1 MSNYRSL
8 NTSLKRI
15 KKNCTPLKSSNKCF
29 RGVQI
34 YIKSMKKSLIVLL
47 LLVGMISCK
56 QHNKFHISGTVKDA
70 NGEMLYFEHSGLLKT
85 TILDSIRLKPDGSFK
100 FKSERPAYPDFYRL
114 RLTDKTITF
123 AVDSCEEITIDA
135 KPANFATDYKISGSA
150 TSSQI
155 QILRK
160 SVMNIQQLAS
170 ALTSNMEAK
179 ERNSKIEVIEKMIDA
194 HKEMAKKMILQS
206 PRSAAAYFAIYQK
219 VNDTY
224 LFSPYIKSDRPY
236 CAAVATSYNTF
247 MPEYERSK
255 NIYSLVMDAIRTDRK
270 AKEKEAW
277 NEVLATQGTGY
288 INIILPDK
296 NNVEHKL
303 SSIIGKVILIDFSA
317 YESKQSVD
325 YTFTLREL
333 YDKYHSRGFEIYQI
347 SLDQNKQLWHA
358 ATKNIPWICVRDLNG
373 PNTRYAVSY
382 NVSEIPTTFLMD
394 KKGNIISRSL
404 GLEDLR
410 KAIEKS
416 L

>member
-1 MSNYRSL
+1 
-8 NTSLKRI
+8 
-15 KKNCTPLKSSNKCF
+15 
-29 RGVQI
+29 
-34 YIKSMKKSLIVLL
+34 MKKTLIVLL
-47 LLVGMISCK
+47 ILIGIISCK
-56 QHNKFHISGTVKDA
+56 QHNKFHVRGSVKDA
-70 NGEMLYFEHSGLLKT
+70 KGEMLYFEHSGLLKT
-85 TILDSIRLKPDGSFK
+85 TVLDSIRLKPDGSFS

-114 RLTDKTITF
+114 RLTDRTITF
-123 AVDSCEEITIDA
+123 AVDSCEEITIEA
-135 KPANFATDYKISGSA
+135 KSSNFASDYNITGSA

-160 SVMNIQQLAS
+160 SVMNIQQLAN
-170 ALTSNMEAK
+170 ALSSDMEVA
-179 ERNSKIEVIEKMIDA
+179 ERNAKIAVIEKDIDA
-194 HKEMAKKMILQS
+194 HKEMAKKMILQN

-224 LFSPYIKSDRPY
+224 LFSPYIKSDRPF

-255 NIYSLVMDAIRTDRK
+255 NLYALVIDAIRTDRK
-270 AKEKEAW
+270 AKDKEAW

-303 SSIIGKVILIDFSA
+303 SSIIGKVILIDFSE

-325 YTFTLREL
+325 YTFSLREL

-347 SLDQNKQLWHA
+347 SLDQDKQLWQT
-358 ATKNIPWICVRDLNG
+358 ATKNIPWICVRDVNG
-373 PNTRYAVSY
+373 PNTKYAVSY

-394 KKGNIISRSL
+394 KKGNILSRSL
-404 GLEDLR
+404 GLDELR
-410 KAIEKS
+410 KAIEKN

>member
-1 MSNYRSL
+1 
-8 NTSLKRI
+8 
-15 KKNCTPLKSSNKCF
+15 
-29 RGVQI
+29 
-34 YIKSMKKSLIVLL
+34 MKKTLIVLL
-47 LLVGMISCK
+47 ILIGIISCK
-56 QHNKFHISGTVKDA
+56 QHNKFHVSGSVKDA
-70 NGEMLYFEHSGLLKT
+70 KGEMLYFEHSGLLKT
-85 TILDSIRLKPDGSFK
+85 TILDSIRLKTDGSFS
-100 FKSERPAYPDFYRL
+100 FKSKRPVYPDFYRL
-114 RLTDKTITF
+114 RLTDRTITF
-123 AVDSCEEITIDA
+123 AVDSCEDITIEA
-135 KPANFATDYKISGSA
+135 KSVNFASDYSISGST

-160 SVMNIQQLAS
+160 SVMNIQQLAN
-170 ALTSNMEAK
+170 ALNSNMEAS
-179 ERNSKIEVIEKMIDA
+179 EQNAKIAVIEKDIDA
-194 HKEMAKKMILQS
+194 HKEMAKKMILQN
-206 PRSAAAYFAIYQK
+206 PRSAAAYFALYQK

-224 LFSPYIKSDRPY
+224 LFSPYIKSDRPF

-255 NIYSLVMDAIRTDRK
+255 NLYSLVMDAIRTVRK
-270 AKEKEAW
+270 AKDKEAW

-325 YTFTLREL
+325 YTFSLREL
-333 YDKYHSRGFEIYQI
+333 YNKYHSRGFEIYQI
-347 SLDQNKQLWHA
+347 SLDQDKQLWQT
-358 ATKNIPWICVRDLNG
+358 ATKNIPWICVRDVNG

-404 GLEDLR
+404 GLDDLR
-410 KAIEKS
+410 KAIEKN